1 MGRVKKEPKTTVEPS
16 LSPAMSDEARENQLI
31 SMAYDAVEERIRN
44 GTATSQE
51 LVHFLRIGTKKDRLE
66 REILE
71 LNKELVKA
79 KTEALQSQRRMEELV
94 ANAMNAFK
102 TYSGYEDDK

>member
-1 MGRVKKEPKTTVEPS
+1 MARVQKEDKTTEKRAQS
-16 LSPAMSDEARENQLI
+16 HALSDEARENQLI
-31 SMAYDAVEERIRN
+31 AMAYDAVEERIKN

-51 LVHFLRIGTKKDRLE
+51 LVHFLRIGTRKDRLE

-79 KTEALQSQRRMEELV
+79 KTEALQSQKRIEELV
-94 ANAMNAFK
+94 TDAMEAFK
-102 TYSGYEDDK
+102 LYSGYDE